1 MKKLSISKIFKASA
15 VLTVAAS
22 ILCSCG
28 SVKTNGYEMLSY
40 SENAKLYDSAQT
52 ESYVTYEM
60 ELPSSPVMDS
70 ESGSGFNYA
79 LKAEEES
86 SSVSLKADT
95 EADTQQLTDTAI
107 SGRKIIYSSSYNIQT
122 KKFDESLQT
131 LEVLM
136 AKYGAYAEKANIYAS
151 DGMARSAHYTVR
163 VPVQNYSL
171 FTGEAGTLGV
181 VTGSA
186 QDNKDITENYYDT
199 EARLE
204 SAKIREERVLE
215 ILKNSSKLDD
225 VLALERELA
234 DIRYEIESFTGTLRK
249 YDSLISYATVRISIS
264 EVKEYVAP
272 KVEPVTFGE
281 RMSSAFKSGITEFK
295 EGWQNFLVN
304 ITYSLIP
311 LIIWIVV
318 IIILV
323 IVIKKIIKKTVKA
336 LKKYDD
342 RNTQNTA
349 DKDENKENK

>member
-1 MKKLSISKIFKASA
+1 MKKIIALLLALVMVLS
-15 VLTVAAS
+15 LAA
-22 ILCSCG
+22 CG
-28 SVKTNGYEMLSY
+28 K
-40 SENAKLYDSAQT
+40 
-52 ESYVTYEM
+52 
-60 ELPSSPVMDS
+60 
-70 ESGSGFNYA
+70 
-79 LKAEEES
+79 EEKE
-86 SSVSLKADT
+86 
-95 EADTQQLTDTAI
+95 TA
-107 SGRKIIYSSSYNIQT
+107 
-122 KKFDESLQT
+122 
-131 LEVLM
+131 
-136 AKYGAYAEKANIYAS
+136 
-151 DGMARSAHYTVR
+151 
-163 VPVQNYSL
+163 
-171 FTGEAGTLGV
+171 
-181 VTGSA
+181 A

-225 VLALERELA
+225 VLALEREL
-234 DIRYEIESFTGTLRK
+234 
-249 YDSLISYATVRISIS
+249 
-264 EVKEYVAP
+264 
-272 KVEPVTFGE
+272 
-281 RMSSAFKSGITEFK
+281 AFKSGITEFK